1 MSAGAAGTGAAA
13 AVLAGA
19 VGIGTAV
26 FAGAIGT
33 AVLAEAIGTA
43 AGLSPVAVPGVS
55 RLAVVADSPEA

>member
-19 VGIGTAV
+19 IGTAV
-26 FAGAIGT
+26 LAEAIGT